1 MSTIVAVEGFKLK
14 GKHGVFDYERE
25 KEQPFVVSIW
35 ALLKEPAKDDEIET
49 GVDYA
54 FLQRT
59 VHDVIVRGEPVHMME
74 TLCDRIIEI
83 VSATSMLHR
92 SKSESKNHKRPCHTT
107 VDLQW
112 LNGLGPKE
120 EPSNQAPICANSA
133 S

>member
-35 ALLKEPAKDDEIET
+35 ALLKEPANDDEIET

-59 VHDVIVRGEPVHMME
+59 VHDVIVRGESVHMME
-74 TLCDRIIEI
+74 TLCDKIIEI
-83 VSATSMLHR
+83 VSGH
-92 SKSESKNHKRPCHTT
+92 
-107 VDLQW
+107 
-112 LNGLGPKE
+112 LNVASVKIRMEKP
-120 EPSNQAPICANSA
+120 QAPMPHNGGLAVVERTWPEGRTF
-133 S
+133 

>member
-59 VHDVIVRGEPVHMME
+59 VHDVIVRGESVHMME
-74 TLCDRIIEI
+74 TLCDKIIET
-83 VSATSMLHR
+83 VSGH
-92 SKSESKNHKRPCHTT
+92 
-107 VDLQW
+107 
-112 LNGLGPKE
+112 LNVASVKIRMEKP
-120 EPSNQAPICANSA
+120 QAPMPHNGGLAVVERTWPEGRTF
-133 S
+133 